1 MIKSINDIENSAL
14 AIVQTKK
21 KLDLW
26 SNCHILNEKYNYE
39 W

>member
-14 AIVQTKK
+14 GSVQTKK

-26 SNCHILNEKYNYE
+26 CNCHILNEKYYNE
-39 W
+39 C